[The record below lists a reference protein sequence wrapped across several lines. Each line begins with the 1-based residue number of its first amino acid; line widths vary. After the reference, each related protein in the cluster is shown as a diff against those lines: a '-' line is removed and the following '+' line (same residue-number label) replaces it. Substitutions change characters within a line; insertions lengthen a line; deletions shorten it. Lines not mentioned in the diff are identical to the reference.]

1 MRYIDVILPL
11 PLQDTFTYVLQ
22 SEFADRVEV
31 GMRVAVPFG
40 KTKVY
45 TAVVYEIHD
54 QKPLHY
60 DAKMIE
66 DVIDENPLVTH
77 HQLKFFEWVASYYL
91 CRLGEVLRAAMPSA
105 FLIESETIITK
116 HPEAD
121 TAQDLTDEEVFV
133 MDALDVRSAL
143 KTSDVISIIGKKTI
157 FPALNKMVEKNLI
170 LINQELNKQY
180 KPKLLRYLRIHDACR
195 SQEAVEKTL
204 DELSAA
210 PKQKEVYLK
219 MFSLEATQKKI
230 NRKSLKKATQ
240 VSDAVIKTLID
251 KGILEEYEKRQ
262 DRVGFDESVYEDKE
276 IKLSTRQ
283 QKAYDEIL
291 GHFTEKPIT
300 LFQGVTSSG
309 KTEIYIHLIEQYIQR
324 GEQVLYLLP
333 EIALTTQ
340 LITRLQTYFG
350 DQVIVFHSKF
360 SVNERVEAYMH
371 VRNKTKGKIIIGA
384 RSSIFLPF
392 QDLGLVIVDESHET
406 SFKQYDP
413 APRYQARDAAIILA
427 HLHQT
432 KTLLGTATPSLES
445 LYNVKLGKY
454 AYVNLAKRYGDV
466 LAPIINIVDLQ
477 DRYKK
482 KKMKGHFSEDLIL
495 KMDDT
500 LKNGEQVILFQNR
513 RGYSPILECNACGHS
528 PQCPNCDVSLTYH
541 KNNNSLRCHYCGY
554 HIAMQIK
561 CMACGSKDISTKGFG
576 TEQIET
582 EAKAL
587 FPDAVVKR
595 MDLDTTRA
603 KTAYADLINNFE
615 NQEIDILVGTQMLSK
630 GLDFR
635 HVNLVGVMNADSL
648 LNFPDFRA
656 HERCFHLLT
665 QVAGRAGRTQKQGL
679 VLIQS
684 YNPHHQILQQ
694 VTTYDY
700 KKMFKEQL
708 HERKEFKYPP
718 YYRLVRFTLK
728 SRDFN
733 LVNEASDWLAKYYKQ
748 VFRSQV
754 LGPEFPPVLRIRN
767 AYHKNIMIKIP
778 PEHSLKKTKHYIKK
792 GQDKF
797 EAIGQFRAVR
807 LNIDVDPY

>member
-11 PLQDTFTYVLQ
+11 PLQDSFTYVLQ
-22 SEFADRVEV
+22 EEFENRVQI

-45 TAVVYEIHD
+45 TAVVYKIHD

-60 DAKMIE
+60 EAKIIE
-66 DVIDENPLVTH
+66 DVIDEKPIVTP
-77 HQLKFFEWVASYYL
+77 QQIKFFEWIASYYL
-91 CRLGEVLRAAMPSA
+91 CRLGEVLRAALPSA
-105 FLIESETIITK
+105 FLIESETIITR

-121 TAQDLTDEEVFV
+121 TEQDLTDDEVFLL
-133 MDALDVRSAL
+133 DALDMKSAL
-143 KTSDVISIIGKKTI
+143 KTSDVMSILGKKTI
-157 FPALNKMVEKNLI
+157 FPVLNKMVEKNLVV
-170 LINQELNKQY
+170 INQELNKQY
-180 KPKLLRYLRIHDACR
+180 KPKVLKYLRIHQQYK
-195 SQEAVEKTL
+195 SQKAVEKTL
-204 DELSAA
+204 EDLSSAT
-210 PKQKEVYLK
+210 KQKEVYLK
-219 MFSLEATQKKI
+219 MFSLEVTQKKI
-230 NRKSLKKATQ
+230 NRKILKKAAD
-240 VSDAVIKTLID
+240 VSDGVIKALID
-251 KGILEEYEKRQ
+251 KGILEEFEVRQ
-262 DRVGFDESVYEDKE
+262 DRVAFNESVFKDKE
-276 IKLSTRQ
+276 IKLSSRQ
-283 QKAYDEIL
+283 QEALESIKHNFDI
-291 GHFTEKPIT
+291 KDIS

-309 KTEIYIHLIEQYIQR
+309 KTEIYIHLIEDFIKK
-324 GEQVLYLLP
+324 GKQVLYLLP

-371 VRNKTKGKIIIGA
+371 VLNQTKGKIIIGA

-392 QDLGLVIVDESHET
+392 QNLGLVIIDESHEI

-413 APRYQARDAAIILA
+413 APRYQARDAAIVLA
-427 HLHQT
+427 QFFKS

-445 LYNVKLGKY
+445 LYNVKVGKY
-454 AYVNLAKRYGDV
+454 AYTNLTKRYGDV
-466 LAPIINIVDLQ
+466 LAPVINIVDLQ

-495 KMDDT
+495 KMEET
-500 LKNGEQVILFQNR
+500 LKHGEQVILFQNR

-576 TEQIET
+576 TEQVET

-595 MDLDTTRA
+595 MDQDTTRA
-603 KTAYADLINNFE
+603 KTAYADLISDFE
-615 NQEIDILVGTQMLSK
+615 NKEIDILVGTQMLSK

-665 QVAGRAGRTQKQGL
+665 QVAGRAGRTKKQGL

-694 VTTYDY
+694 VTTYNY

-708 HERKEFKYPP
+708 HDRKEFKYPP

-733 LVNEASDWLAKYYKQ
+733 MVNEASDWMAKFYKQ
-748 VFRSQV
+748 IFKSQV

-767 AYHKNIMIKIP
+767 NYHKNIMIKIP
-778 PEHSLKKTKHYIKK
+778 PDYSLKKTKYYIKK
-792 GQDKF
+792 GQEKF
-797 EAIGQFRAVR
+797 ESIPQYRSVR